1 MVAAVHRLG
10 LLLLGLAACAPPGG
24 GDTATTGPGATDTAA
39 ATTSDE
45 PTGTT
50 DACMGSSDCET
61 DGICVAD
68 YEAADPPPGGQRG
81 AASCVANTACI
92 GPLDLERWCFD
103 HRGCCDD
110 LRCRPTDG
118 VCEPATLGQTTG
130 GPDTTSDTSTGNTTD
145 TSTTDT
151 STDNTS
157 TGDPGTGDTDT
168 STSDTSDTGATD
180 TTG

>member
-1 MVAAVHRLG
+1 MFAAVHRLG
-10 LLLLGLAACAPPGG
+10 LLLLGLAACPSPGG

-39 ATTSDE
+39 TSTGDT

-50 DACMGSSDCET
+50 DACMGSSECDSE
-61 DGICVAD
+61 GICVAD
-68 YEAADPPPGGQRG
+68 YEAADPPPGGERG

-118 VCEPATLGQTTG
+118 ICEPATLGQTTG
-130 GPDTTSDTSTGNTTD
+130 GPDTTGETGTTG
-145 TSTTDT
+145 TGTTGTTGTTGPDGT
-151 STDNTS
+151 
-157 TGDPGTGDTDT
+157 TGDTTGDTDT
-168 STSDTSDTGATD
+168 TGGTSTGTGD
-180 TTG
+180 STG

>member
-39 ATTSDE
+39 ATTGDE

-81 AASCVANTACI
+81 AATCVANTACI

-130 GPDTTSDTSTGNTTD
+130 GPDTTGDTGTGDTGTTG
-145 TSTTDT
+145 
-151 STDNTS
+151 TS
-157 TGDPGTGDTDT
+157 TGDDSTGDD
-168 STSDTSDTGATD
+168 STGDSGTSDTGATD